1 VLDADDLDMC
11 TLVWAT
17 VSYVVANL
25 DDLLPRHN
33 DFAREEASTLAHRLV
48 ALLTEIVELL

>member
-1 VLDADDLDMC
+1 MLDADDLDMC